1 MGSRSHQLNRGAAK
15 VHMAYQRN
23 AREEARA
30 GVESRAEEDVPP
42 PCAACTQGRHSRH
55 TCARQLKAPRAAPGT
70 AGATAAR
77 IGAAGGSAD
86 GAACA
91 GATAAPPDDRL
102 HMLRPDDDL
111 SWIVD
116 PEATRANVLAA
127 QAAERQRA
135 AQAERA
141 AQAAAASRGIIS
153 SAAAATATVATTTA
167 MLLTSPVR
175 ALYRAA
181 WRLASTDVITAAP
194 PAADAEADA
203 ADADVPGD
211 ADDAGGADDAGDAD
225 DADRDS
231 PAAAIRGF
239 ERLLTSS
246 KNVPPAVLA
255 AMHEMREGLNRG
267 GPLPDWARRG
277 YEYEVM
283 PPLRYDERGMPIE
296 PEPADWSAAR
306 RRAYVINLEK
316 TRPKQL
322 AEGKVAC
329 PLCAGK
335 TKPVQYSLSL
345 GNRTGIVPIVE
356 NDASFSYV
364 AAMQRQCG
372 SGQCGCIFFDYD
384 ALAQLPAGE
393 RSSLPFSAE
402 MATGELFIGRALEQD
417 IALAMTKGLGA
428 ATIASIMR
436 IKAHERYD
444 VELAAYL
451 EHGAHW

>member
-1 MGSRSHQLNRGAAK
+1 
-15 VHMAYQRN
+15 MAYQRN

-42 PCAACTQGRHSRH
+42 PCAACAHGKHIRH

-86 GAACA
+86 GA
-91 GATAAPPDDRL
+91 TVPPPPPPPDDRL
-102 HMLRPDDDL
+102 HMLHPDDDL

-203 ADADVPGD
+203 ANADVPGD

-231 PAAAIRGF
+231 PAAARAAP
-239 ERLLTSS
+239 RPRRPRALLALR
-246 KNVPPAVLA
+246 PRRPRAILA
-255 AMHEMREGLNRG
+255 S
-267 GPLPDWARRG
+267 RRG
-277 YEYEVM
+277 
-283 PPLRYDERGMPIE
+283 LGG
-296 PEPADWSAAR
+296 
-306 RRAYVINLEK
+306 RA
-316 TRPKQL
+316 
-322 AEGKVAC
+322 
-329 PLCAGK
+329 
-335 TKPVQYSLSL
+335 
-345 GNRTGIVPIVE
+345 
-356 NDASFSYV
+356 
-364 AAMQRQCG
+364 
-372 SGQCGCIFFDYD
+372 
-384 ALAQLPAGE
+384 
-393 RSSLPFSAE
+393 RSS
-402 MATGELFIGRALEQD
+402 R
-417 IALAMTKGLGA
+417 
-428 ATIASIMR
+428 
-436 IKAHERYD
+436 
-444 VELAAYL
+444 
-451 EHGAHW
+451 